1 MQVTTTTN
9 TEFTDSWPCLKI
21 SWLHWKSG
29 SSNLL
34 VDTTYSIV
42 ALRTFVLAFL
52 SNELQPKR
60 RVFIKTGSQ
69 KRLLSIFSTWKKF
82 LMLVRKNLI
91 SSNENFFYT
100 CPKEKLFSSN
110 EKKCLIFIWKKT

>member
-52 SNELQPKR
+52 SNELLPKR
-60 RVFIKTGSQ
+60 KSFYQNRFTKEIVIN
-69 KRLLSIFSTWKKF
+69 IFYMKK
-82 LMLVRKNLI
+82 I
-91 SSNENFFYT
+91 SYACSKKSNFF
-100 CPKEKLFSSN
+100 
-110 EKKCLIFIWKKT
+110 